1 MRSETLLKEV
11 NGTKNIQ
18 TVDHITSPINI
29 HITNKCRDIRRASMS
44 KTNFEK
50 YENAPLHSEV
60 QSNSQSYSTG
70 TFR

>member
-11 NGTKNIQ
+11 NGTKKIP
-18 TVDHITSPINI
+18 TADHITSLVNI
-29 HITNKCRDIRRASMS
+29 HITNKCRDIPRESMS

-50 YENAPLHSEV
+50 NENAPLHSEV